1 MFQCHSPKSSHP
13 LPLLMTSD
21 TAARVLISVAMDRT
35 LETEEDWF
43 QDPHGYQ
50 NSWVFKPLIANGLV
64 HSAVCIRA
72 LFTCRSTEHSG
83 IHGWGNWRYRTAR
96 YRGPTLLEKY
106 RLNRILEDFN
116 GFISSSVEPDCW
128 SQSKYVSRDIL

>member
-1 MFQCHSPKSSHP
+1 MVP
-13 LPLLMTSD
+13 LPFLMTSD
-21 TAARVLISVAMDRT
+21 TAARVLISVAMDRA

-50 NSWVFKPLIANGLV
+50 NSWMLKPLISNGLV
-64 HSAVCIRA
+64 HSALCIRA
-72 LFTCRSTEHSG
+72 LCICRSTEHSG
-83 IHGWGNWRYRTAR
+83 IHGWGTWRYRTTR

-116 GFISSSVEPDCW
+116 GFISSSVEPDCG